1 MTTATPVPDQPPGPG
16 AASFPGP
23 PPAGFVPEPP
33 PGPGVVPPFP
43 APPVEGRGLRIG
55 LGLGIGA
62 AVLVLVC
69 GGGLAATFGLLSVTG
84 RALNEQAHVVV
95 GHFFDA
101 VKAKR
106 YSEAYN
112 SQCQAQKNRETQAE
126 FTDRVSSS
134 DPISTYVVGN
144 LNLTSV
150 DLSVPVNV
158 TYTSGESGQ
167 LRVNLGQDRETGA
180 FQVCG
185 IEG

>member
-1 MTTATPVPDQPPGPG
+1 MTTVPG
-16 AASFPGP
+16 
-23 PPAGFVPEPP
+23 PP

-69 GGGLAATFGLLSVTG
+69 GGGAAATIGLVSVAG
-84 RALNEQAHVVV
+84 RAFNEQAHVVV

-106 YSEAYN
+106 FAEAYN
-112 SQCQAQKNRETQAE
+112 SQCPAEKQRETEAE
-126 FTDRVSSS
+126 FTHRLTGS
-134 DPISTYVVGN
+134 DPITSYQIGD
-144 LNLTSV
+144 LNLAS
-150 DLSVPVNV
+150 LSVPVDITHTTGDRDHLNV
-158 TYTSGESGQ
+158 H
-167 LRVNLGQDRETGA
+167 LGQDRDTGA

-185 IEG
+185 IEE